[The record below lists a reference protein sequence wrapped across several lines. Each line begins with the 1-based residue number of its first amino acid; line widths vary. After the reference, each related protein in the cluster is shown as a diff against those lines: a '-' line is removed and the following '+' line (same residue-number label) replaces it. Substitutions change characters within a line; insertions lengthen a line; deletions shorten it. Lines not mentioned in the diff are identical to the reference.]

1 MYNDDMDINFEEQ
14 FQLVAEFFLRCKKQ
28 GKDVAKYEKAMS
40 DIYFY
45 ANGKKLNCKLLEDKN
60 KQYRDINIDLN
71 NKEKYMTKNLVVN

>member
-14 FQLVAEFFLRCKKQ
+14 FQLVAEFFLRCKEQ

-45 ANGKKLNCKLLEDKN
+45 ANGKKLNCKLLLDKN
-60 KQYRDINIDLN
+60 KQYREININLN
-71 NKEKYMTKNLVVN
+71 NRLKIYDEKFGS